1 MAKFYTMTENQYN
14 SFSSSKFIKMMYED
28 KMAIESVQRQENGD
42 YKVTPSEG
50 IDLNFYSDIY
60 IPFMMWYNCRAIEV
74 EILN

>member
-60 IPFMMWYNCRAIEV
+60 IPFLTWYNIDK
-74 EILN
+74 LKTGD

>member
-1 MAKFYTMTENQYN
+1 MMAKFYTMTENQYN

-28 KMAIESVQRQENGD
+28 KMAIESVQRQDNGD

-60 IPFMMWYNCRAIEV
+60 IPFLTWYNIDK
-74 EILN
+74 LKTGD

>member
-1 MAKFYTMTENQYN
+1 MIAKFYTMTENQYN

-28 KMAIESVQRQENGD
+28 KMAIESVKRQDNGD

-60 IPFMMWYNCRAIEV
+60 IPFMMWYNAEQ
-74 EILN
+74 LKLKF

>member
-1 MAKFYTMTENQYN
+1 MATFYTMTENQYN

-28 KMAIESVQRQENGD
+28 KMAIESVQRQDNGD

-60 IPFMMWYNCRAIEV
+60 IPFLTWYNIDK
-74 EILN
+74 LKTGD

>member
-1 MAKFYTMTENQYN
+1 MATFYTMTENQYN

-60 IPFMMWYNCRAIEV
+60 IPFLTWYNIDK
-74 EILN
+74 LKTGD

>member
-1 MAKFYTMTENQYN
+1 MATFYTMTENQYN

-28 KMAIESVQRQENGD
+28 KMAIESVQRQDNGD

-60 IPFMMWYNCRAIEV
+60 IPFMRRSYF
-74 EILN
+74 

>member
-1 MAKFYTMTENQYN
+1 MIAKFYTMTENQYN

-28 KMAIESVQRQENGD
+28 KMAIESVQRQDNGD

-60 IPFMMWYNCRAIEV
+60 IPFLTWYNIDK
-74 EILN
+74 LKTGD

>member
-1 MAKFYTMTENQYN
+1 MIAKFYTMTENQYN

-60 IPFMMWYNCRAIEV
+60 IPFLTWYNIDK
-74 EILN
+74 LKTGD